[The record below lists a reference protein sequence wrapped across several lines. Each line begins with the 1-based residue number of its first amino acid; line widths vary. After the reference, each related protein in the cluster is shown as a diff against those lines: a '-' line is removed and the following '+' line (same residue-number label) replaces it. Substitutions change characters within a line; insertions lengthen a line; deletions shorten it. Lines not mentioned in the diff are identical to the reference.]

1 MESLFSVLLFI
12 GFFYLMMRFGCGAH
26 MRGGGCGHSPHHND
40 GRLENAPDRTR
51 SDRKSTARDP
61 VCGMEMEISQSARS
75 MQHGSDTFY
84 FCSDDCYRR
93 FKERPEYFADIAKT
107 QNRNV
112 A

>member
-26 MRGGGCGHSPHHND
+26 STGGGCGHSSHHGN
-40 GRLENAPDRTR
+40 RHENAPDRTISHR
-51 SDRKSTARDP
+51 ESTTRDP
-61 VCGMEMEISQSARS
+61 VCGMQMEISQTARS

-84 FCSDDCYRR
+84 FCSDGCYRT
-93 FKERPEYFADIAKT
+93 FKERPQYFAGIAKT
-107 QNRNV
+107 QIRNV

>member
-1 MESLFSVLLFI
+1 MESLFSFFLFM

-26 MRGGGCGHSPHHND
+26 STGGGCGHSSHHGN
-40 GRLENAPDRTR
+40 RHENVPDRTI
-51 SDRKSTARDP
+51 SDGKSTTPDP

-75 MQHGSDTFY
+75 MQHGFYTFY
-84 FCSDDCYRR
+84 FCSDGCYRT
-93 FKERPEYFADIAKT
+93 FKERPDYFADIAKT